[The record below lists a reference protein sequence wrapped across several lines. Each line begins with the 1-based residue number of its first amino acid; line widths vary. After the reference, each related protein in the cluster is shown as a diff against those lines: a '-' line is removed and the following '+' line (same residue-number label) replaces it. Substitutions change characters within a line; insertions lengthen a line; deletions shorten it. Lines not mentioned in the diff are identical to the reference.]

1 MLKEVQVDQVDLT
14 ETAMQLIAGAGDS
27 RSYSMEAIMY
37 AKTGEF
43 DKARES
49 IKNASGGLKESH
61 DSQLDL
67 LGAEADGKGPG
78 LSLLMVHAQD
88 HISMAIL
95 TKDMAQEFL
104 DLYETLAKEG
114 KK

>member
-1 MLKEVQVDQVDLT
+1 
-14 ETAMQLIAGAGDS
+14 
-27 RSYSMEAIMY
+27 MEAIMH
-37 AKTGEF
+37 AKAGEF
-43 DKARES
+43 DEARES
-49 IKNASGGLKESH
+49 IKNASTGLKESH

-67 LGAEADGKGPG
+67 LGAEIRGEGPG

-95 TKDMAQEFL
+95 AKDMAQEFL
-104 DLYETLAKEG
+104 DLYETFAKEG

>member
-1 MLKEVQVDQVDLT
+1 VNQEELT

-43 DKARES
+43 DQARES
-49 IKNASGGLKESH
+49 IINASRGLKESH

-67 LGAEADGKGPG
+67 LGAEVQGKGPG

-95 TKDMAQEFL
+95 AKDMAQEFL
-104 DLYETLAKEG
+104 ELYERLDKEG